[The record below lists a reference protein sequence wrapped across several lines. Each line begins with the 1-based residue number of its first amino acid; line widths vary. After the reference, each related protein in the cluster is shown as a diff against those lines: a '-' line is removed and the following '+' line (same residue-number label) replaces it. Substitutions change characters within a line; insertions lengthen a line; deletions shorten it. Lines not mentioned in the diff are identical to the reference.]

1 MKKLIALLL
10 IGILAVS
17 LCACASDKGTNKKNS
32 YDDDIKKLEDSIGQ
46 LEDAYDKAKENA
58 DNFRSDVDDYY
69 NALNELEKY
78 N

>member
-10 IGILAVS
+10 MGILAVS
-17 LCACASDKGTNKKNS
+17 LCACASDSGKKKSS
-32 YDDDIKKLEDSIGQ
+32 YDDEIKKLEDSIGQ

-58 DNFRSDVDDYY
+58 DNFRNDVDDYY